1 MDSNGTLS
9 GGSAPKGANILEELN
24 SIRTL
29 EKEVKQKMNE
39 LTQVDKQ
46 LRCVR
51 MVALQIIEKLII
63 ILFFVQRD

>member
-24 SIRTL
+24 SIRNL

-39 LTQVDKQ
+39 LTQVEQQ
-46 LRCVR
+46 LRCVLI
-51 MVALQIIEKLII
+51 VA
-63 ILFFVQRD
+63 F